1 MMDGK
6 MIAVVGLGA
15 ILPDAPDVAS
25 FWNNVV
31 TNKSSIIE
39 VPADRWNVDLYYDPD
54 PAAVD
59 KTYSKIGAFVRN
71 SSFDPF
77 KLGLAIP
84 PKVLTVMDLSQQWA
98 IAASAQALKD
108 FGYPQRPL
116 DPERIGIIFGNANG
130 GESQYR

>member
-15 ILPDAPDVAS
+15 ILPDAQDVAS
-25 FWNNVV
+25 FWNNVL
-31 TNKSSIIE
+31 TNKSSITE

-71 SSFDPF
+71 TPIDPF

-84 PKVLTVMDLSQQWA
+84 PKVLAVMDLAQQWA

-108 FGYPQRPL
+108 FGYPERPL
-116 DPERIGIIFGNANG
+116 DPERVGVIFGNANG